1 MNILN
6 VIDKNLFLKKLYPN
20 GLFNFYI
27 GRIELNTF
35 NPSLVRLPIIPRAC
49 SSPLGY
55 PYNGFR

>member
-35 NPSLVRLPIIPRAC
+35 NPRWHELVARAYHTKSL
-49 SSPLGY
+49 
-55 PYNGFR
+55 

>member
-35 NPSLVRLPIIPRAC
+35 NPRWRELVARAYHTKSL
-49 SSPLGY
+49 
-55 PYNGFR
+55 

>member
-35 NPSLVRLPIIPRAC
+35 NPSLARAC

-55 PYNGFR
+55 PYNGFRQ